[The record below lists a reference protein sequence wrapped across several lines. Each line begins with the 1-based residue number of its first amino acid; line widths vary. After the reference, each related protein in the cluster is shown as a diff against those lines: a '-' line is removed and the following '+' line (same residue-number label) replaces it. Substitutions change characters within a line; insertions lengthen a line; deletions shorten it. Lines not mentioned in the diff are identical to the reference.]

1 MFAIAFLANWNV
13 WPFFDWSQQDQQ
25 VGLVMLLLA
34 TLIFIYYTIW
44 TFVTPFLDDDSF
56 IQNFFLPR
64 YYAIALP
71 VVALIVGISIV
82 ATFVGLVIVKSVQK
96 KKGKKNWSGTSVYAS
111 PGSQL
116 FSSQHLICI
125 RDNTLSVYLLR
136 VNEYMFIRI

>member
-1 MFAIAFLANWNV
+1 M
-13 WPFFDWSQQDQQ
+13 
-25 VGLVMLLLA
+25 LA

-96 KKGKKNWSGTSVYAS
+96 KKGKKN
-111 PGSQL
+111 
-116 FSSQHLICI
+116 
-125 RDNTLSVYLLR
+125 
-136 VNEYMFIRI
+136 

>member
-1 MFAIAFLANWNV
+1 
-13 WPFFDWSQQDQQ
+13 
-25 VGLVMLLLA
+25 MLLLA

-96 KKGKKNWSGTSVYAS
+96 KKGKKN
-111 PGSQL
+111 
-116 FSSQHLICI
+116 
-125 RDNTLSVYLLR
+125 
-136 VNEYMFIRI
+136 

>member
-1 MFAIAFLANWNV
+1 
-13 WPFFDWSQQDQQ
+13 
-25 VGLVMLLLA
+25 MLLVA

-44 TFVTPFLDDDSF
+44 TFVTPFLDDDSI

-96 KKGKKNWSGTSVYAS
+96 KKGKKN
-111 PGSQL
+111 
-116 FSSQHLICI
+116 
-125 RDNTLSVYLLR
+125 
-136 VNEYMFIRI
+136 